1 MKAAKIPFPRK
12 ETFMNSRQAEILLFS
27 VIAARST
34 SYTFSKISIH
44 ALPPL
49 ELLGIRF
56 LLSSLLLCI
65 LFHRKLVRIGRE
77 EIKGGILTGL
87 SLFACMACELVSLT
101 MIPASSA
108 AFLENTAVLWVILM
122 GAFLKRKIPGLK
134 TIFSMALVITGIGC
148 LTLKGNEIS
157 FSAGELICL
166 AGSIFYAVWIL
177 LTGHFAKRAEPI
189 SIGLLQMGVM
199 GILGLA
205 FSFLLEIP
213 VPPAGLSTW
222 ASLSGLI
229 LLCSV
234 FGFTF
239 QTVAQKY
246 ASPEMAGF
254 FAAAAPMMAAFFSWL
269 ILGEAMTWI
278 QMAGAGLIT
287 VSLVLMQRS
296 EKEKQE
302 KEISLL
308 SSGECTGKI

>member
-1 MKAAKIPFPRK
+1 
-12 ETFMNSRQAEILLFS
+12 MNTRQAEILLFS

-56 LLSSLLLCI
+56 LLSSLVLCL
-65 LFHRKLVRIGRE
+65 LFHRKLSQIGRE
-77 EIKGGILTGL
+77 EIKGGLLTGL
-87 SLFACMACELVSLT
+87 ALFSCMACELISLT

-108 AFLENTAVLWVILM
+108 AFLENTAVLWVVLI
-122 GAFLKRKIPGLK
+122 GSFLKRKFPGPK
-134 TIFSMALVITGIGC
+134 TILSMILILTGIAC

-157 FSAGELICL
+157 FSLGELICL
-166 AGSIFYAVWIL
+166 TGSVFYAIWIR
-177 LTGHFAKRAEPI
+177 LTGHFAKSAEPI
-189 SIGLLQMGVM
+189 SVGLLQMGVM
-199 GILGLA
+199 GALGLVS
-205 FSFLLEIP
+205 SFLFEIP
-213 VPPAGLSTW
+213 SAPTDSSTW
-222 ASLSGLI
+222 LALSGLI

-254 FAAAAPMMAAFFSWL
+254 FAAAAPMMAAFFSWI
-269 ILGEAMTWI
+269 ILGEAMTLI

-287 VSLVLMQRS
+287 VSLILMQLGENKNS
-296 EKEKQE
+296 KEK
-302 KEISLL
+302 SPALR
-308 SSGECTGKI
+308 SAECAGKA